1 MVLRGKKQ
9 KPELVLFLYLKAY
22 HSRYSD
28 NFLSKNGDG
37 VK

>member
-9 KPELVLFLYLKAY
+9 KPELVLFLYLMPY
-22 HSRYSD
+22 CSQYSD
-28 NFLSKNGDG
+28 NFLSKNGDD